1 MVTEPHGRDPFSI
14 VWATHGK
21 GMEGKGTSDRFL
33 GVRDPLWSTRGSQQ
47 VVCVSA
53 RVCVGVVAG

>member
-21 GMEGKGTSDRFL
+21 GRGPMTDRFW
-33 GVRDPLWSTRGSQQ
+33 GVRDPLWSMRGSQASA
-47 VVCVSA
+47 VCLCTC
-53 RVCVGVVAG
+53 VCVGVVAS